1 MERELLEEN
10 VNKILNCMIYEIG
23 LSILYFKFY
32 FVVFNLKFFIVLLLL
47 WIFLIRVIKLF
58 IIFFIKGR

>member
-10 VNKILNCMIYEIG
+10 MNKILNCMIYEIG
-23 LSILYFKFY
+23 LGILYFKFY
-32 FVVFNLKFFIVLLLL
+32 FAVFNLKFFIVLLLS